1 MRLFLIFIA
10 TFIYAS
16 NLIDT
21 YRFYGIKPTV
31 NEIEKKLTSTDYWL
45 NRLKNKYV
53 RWGYYEDKKDI
64 LVCIKNEKTLEV
76 LKNKKN
82 GFDLIDKI
90 DVLTGLDGDKEK
102 EGDLKTP
109 LGVYRLKSILENVD
123 KFYGPFAFETSYP
136 NMLDKLKNKDGH
148 GIWIHGKPL
157 KGNRDNNNTKGC
169 IVMDNDKLEKLKN
182 EINYKNTYLLI
193 SETTPLTA
201 TKEEIAKILAFIYKW
216 RRAWR
221 ESNFDKYKT
230 FYDASFKKYDG
241 MNLKDFLDYKKRIL
255 KSKRYQKVEIY
266 FKDINI
272 IPYQNIKQEKIF
284 RIDMYEDYISPT
296 YKYSGGKE
304 VYVKFTPD
312 GIKIIAEK

>member
-1 MRLFLIFIA
+1 MFQKYLNNDLELVNVIEVDLGSKFWNTLGN
-10 TFIYAS
+10 TLTL
-16 NLIDT
+16 NLVHVDT
-21 YRFYGIKPTV
+21 ANV
-31 NEIEKKLTSTDYWL
+31 SE
-45 NRLKNKYV
+45 
-53 RWGYYEDKKDI
+53 
-64 LVCIKNEKTLEV
+64 EV

-109 LGVYRLKSILENVD
+109 LGVYRLTSILKNVD

-255 KSKRYQKVEIY
+255 KTINKNITTSILASEISKFKNSIISVDETKQTAQDKFY
-266 FKDINI
+266 KDISSD
-272 IPYQNIKQEKIF
+272 KL
-284 RIDMYEDYISPT
+284 ISLIGDDFDT
-296 YKYSGGKE
+296 SR
-304 VYVKFTPD
+304 
-312 GIKIIAEK
+312 